1 VQKKHPDTVKEVRG
15 LGLLAAMD
23 LVSPVGDLVT
33 ACRERG
39 LLVLTAGDNA
49 LRLAPPLVVDD
60 AAIDRAVAIIDRA
73 LGVRT

>member
-1 VQKKHPDTVKEVRG
+1 VRG

-73 LGVRT
+73 LGART